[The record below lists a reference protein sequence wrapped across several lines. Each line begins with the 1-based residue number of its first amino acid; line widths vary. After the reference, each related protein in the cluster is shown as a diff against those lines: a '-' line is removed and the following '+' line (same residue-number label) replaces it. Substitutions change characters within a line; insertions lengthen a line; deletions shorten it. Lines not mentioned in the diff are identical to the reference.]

1 MTDEIYT
8 EYRDAVSKLYKFC
21 KRIRWENKFLRQSLD
36 AINLRYKVGSG
47 DDLPDEA
54 VPFLANGESFTLTKF
69 GRWAY
74 EIRWELEGYY
84 DKDAWTPEYYATD
97 EARELASLC
106 EEMVICINSIE
117 NVARGDWNN
126 LFKSCWAL
134 FDDMDKV
141 STIYTRVIGE
151 SDEIT
156 YSRKPEGDE
165 LTEPLVV
172 HGDIKVTNISAWN
185 KSDGESVVT
194 QIGFY
199 VYENHDDEVGIGI
212 TDSELSEW
220 RHSVSGNK
228 FKVTIDPIATE

>member
-1 MTDEIYT
+1 MNDIVLK
-8 EYRDAVSKLYKFC
+8 EYRDAVSKLYEFC
-21 KRIRWENKFLRQSLD
+21 NKMRWENKFLHQSLE

-84 DKDAWTPEYYATD
+84 DKDAWTPEYYATN

-126 LFKSCWAL
+126 LFKSCWIL

-141 STIYTRVIGE
+141 STIYTKVIGE
-151 SDEIT
+151 SDRVIN
-156 YSRKPEGDE
+156 D
-165 LTEPLVV
+165 
-172 HGDIKVTNISAWN
+172 
-185 KSDGESVVT
+185 
-194 QIGFY
+194 
-199 VYENHDDEVGIGI
+199 
-212 TDSELSEW
+212 
-220 RHSVSGNK
+220 
-228 FKVTIDPIATE
+228 